1 MDKLFNNTAKNLIH
15 LLCQEMIEIEN
26 LLNHTP
32 KWSEPRP
39 INDNQEFGG
48 KFKGVYKIIYRPYY
62 ETETFKELSKYG
74 LPYVMYIGQGNVN
87 ERHARHK
94 SVFKN
99 GKNLLHAKSSS
110 GSQAAVKMH
119 EFDDDIDNWL
129 FSYCNIGVKSLCSKY
144 EKALQNEENPEF
156 NNSSMN
162 GCN

>member
-1 MDKLFNNTAKNLIH
+1 MDKLFNNTAANQIH
-15 LLCQEMIEIEN
+15 LLYLEMVEIEK
-26 LLNHTP
+26 LLNLTP
-32 KWSEPRP
+32 EWSEPKP
-39 INDNQEFGG
+39 IDTNQKFGG
-48 KFKGVYKIIYRPYY
+48 KIKGVYKIIYKPFY
-62 ETETFKELSKYG
+62 EAEDGS
-74 LPYVMYIGQGNVN
+74 PYVMYIGQGNVN
-87 ERHARHK
+87 ERHSRHK

-99 GKNLLHAKSSS
+99 GKNLLHANSSS

>member
-1 MDKLFNNTAKNLIH
+1 MV
-15 LLCQEMIEIEN
+15 EIEK
-26 LLNHTP
+26 LLNLTP
-32 KWSEPRP
+32 EWSEPKP
-39 INDNQEFGG
+39 IDTNQKFGG
-48 KFKGVYKIIYRPYY
+48 KIKGVYKIIYKPFY
-62 ETETFKELSKYG
+62 EAEDGS
-74 LPYVMYIGQGNVN
+74 PYVMYIGQGNVN
-87 ERHARHK
+87 ERHSRHK

-99 GKNLLHAKSSS
+99 GKNLLHANSSS